1 MVSTI
6 IQARKVYCVGG
17 NEIMKKKKKKYSRAE
32 RKRAWECYVDRLTM
46 PFTIHFPTEE
56 EKEMLRKAGYD
67 VK

>member
-1 MVSTI
+1 
-6 IQARKVYCVGG
+6 
-17 NEIMKKKKKKYSRAE
+17 MKKKRLTKKEKKKL
-32 RKRAWECYVDRLTM
+32 AWECYVDRLTM